1 MDEKQKHYFSEEG
14 RKERVAKMNKRLAE
28 AEAQRANMTDK
39 QKLAE
44 LKEQVKDQKEF
55 IKGLKK
61 EHKSTISKM
70 KKSCQTKTKKRN
82 EEMKKLNKK
91 CEEEIEAT
99 LRKFQRE
106 VDEYTDDLDGIID
119 EMHELKNKK

>member
-1 MDEKQKHYFSEEG
+1 MDEKQKHYFSEKG

-28 AEAQRANMTDK
+28 AEAERANRTDK

-44 LKEQVKDQKEF
+44 LKEELKIQKDY

-70 KKSCQTKTKKRN
+70 KKSCQTETKKRN

-91 CEEEIEAT
+91 CEEEIDAT
-99 LRKFQRE
+99 IRKFQRE
-106 VDEYTDDLDGIID
+106 VDEHTHDLDGIID
-119 EMHELKNKK
+119 EMHALKNKK

>member
-14 RKERVAKMNKRLAE
+14 RKERVAKMNKRIAE
-28 AEAQRANMTDK
+28 AEAARANMTDK

-44 LKEQVKDQKEF
+44 LKEELKIQKDF

-61 EHKSTISKM
+61 EHKSTLSKM

-82 EEMKKLNKK
+82 EEMKKLSKK
-91 CEEEIEAT
+91 CEENIDST
-99 LRKFQRE
+99 IHKFQRE
-106 VDEYTDDLDGIID
+106 IDEYTDDLDGIID
-119 EMHELKNKK
+119 EMHKLKNKK